1 MYTSTWLAANV
12 NQSVVLGRQVMGGKS
27 QELVY
32 DLQRNCLISSF
43 QPPSAWKNR
52 SERATTVD
60 RTGQP
65 TGCRCQV

>member
-1 MYTSTWLAANV
+1 MSTWLGTNV
-12 NQSVVLGRQVMGGKS
+12 NRSMVLGRQVTGGKS

-32 DLQRNCLISSF
+32 DLQSNCSISSF
-43 QPPSAWKNR
+43 QPPSALKNR
-52 SERATTVD
+52 SEQAMTVD